1 MQIKVTIKDRREPDT
16 DYDFWK
22 SKSPEERIGAVEFLR
37 EQCYLAMGYSE
48 PPAIT
53 RLLKSGREQNEGPQG
68 LRGRSE
74 ISA

>member
-1 MQIKVTIKDRREPDT
+1 MNDALRHDQIDENMQIKVTIKDRREPDT

-53 RLLKSGREQNEGPQG
+53 RVVKVTERTK
-68 LRGRSE
+68 
-74 ISA
+74 